1 MLADVEK
8 LDCFLD
14 QIFRD
19 TDLRIS
25 VKTRIGIERPGRR
38 VYADED
44 L

>member
-19 TDLRIS
+19 MDLRIS
-25 VKTRIGIERPGRR
+25 VKTRIGIERPEEGIH
-38 VYADED
+38 
-44 L
+44 